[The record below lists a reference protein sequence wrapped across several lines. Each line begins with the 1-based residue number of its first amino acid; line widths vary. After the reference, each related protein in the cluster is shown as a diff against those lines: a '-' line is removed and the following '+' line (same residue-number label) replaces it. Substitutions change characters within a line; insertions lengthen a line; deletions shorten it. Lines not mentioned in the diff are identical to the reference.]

1 MKPKI
6 LITGPP
12 RCGKSTLI
20 SKLIEHFTLRN
31 LKIYGFLTPE
41 IRKEN
46 KREGFYVEDIYSKK
60 RFPLARVGNFNTKYK
75 LGKYSVFVQDFEN
88 YINEFLDSIKD
99 IPGLIFCIDEIGKME
114 LFSKKF
120 QELIKKLF
128 QSNDIII
135 ATIGKNIKHPIK
147 DYILNIS
154 NSVLFNLNLENQ
166 EEIFQEITS
175 IIK

>member
-20 SKLIEHFTLRN
+20 SKLIEHFKMRN
-31 LKIYGFLTPE
+31 LKIHGFLTPE

-46 KREGFYVEDIYSKK
+46 KREGFYVMDIYSKK

-88 YINEFLDSIKD
+88 YINEFLDSIKQFPD
-99 IPGLIFCIDEIGKME
+99 LIFCIDEIGKME

-120 QELIKKLF
+120 QELVKRLF
-128 QSNDIII
+128 QSDDIII
-135 ATIGKNIKHPIK
+135 ATIGKKIKHPIK
-147 DYILNIS
+147 DYILNLS

-166 EEIFQEITS
+166 EEIFKEITS

>member
-6 LITGPP
+6 LITGSP
-12 RCGKSTLI
+12 RRGKSTLI
-20 SKLIEHFTLRN
+20 SRLIEHFQKRDF
-31 LKIYGFLTPE
+31 KIYGFFTPE

-60 RFPLARVGNFNTKYK
+60 RFPLARLGNFNTKYK
-75 LGKYSVFVQDFEN
+75 LGKYSVFVNDFEN

-99 IPGLIFCIDEIGKME
+99 IPDLIFCIDEIGKME

-120 QELIKKLF
+120 QELVKKLF
-128 QSNDIII
+128 QSDDIVI
-135 ATIGKNIKHPIK
+135 ATIGKKIKHPIK
-147 DYILNIS
+147 DYILNVS
-154 NSVLFNLNLENQ
+154 NSVLFNLTLENQ
-166 EEIFQEITS
+166 EEIFKEITS

>member
-20 SKLIEHFTLRN
+20 SKLIEHFSKKN
-31 LKIYGFLTPE
+31 FKIYGFLTPE

-60 RFPLARVGNFNTKYK
+60 RFPLARLGNFNTKYK
-75 LGKYSVFVQDFEN
+75 LGKYSVFVHDFEN

-99 IPGLIFCIDEIGKME
+99 IPDLIFCIDEIGKME
-114 LFSKKF
+114 LFSKNF
-120 QELIKKLF
+120 QELVKKLF
-128 QSNDIII
+128 QSDDIVI
-135 ATIGKNIKHPIK
+135 ATIGKKIKHPIK
-147 DYILNIS
+147 DYILKVS
-154 NSVLFNLNLENQ
+154 NSVLFNLTLENQ
-166 EEIFQEITS
+166 EDIFKEITS